1 MRRQVKKI
9 GALSAGVML
18 GAICAVLAFFWALWS
33 ARFMF
38 FEQPDAVLGASAEF
52 SQFGP
57 LLIVFLPL
65 IAALGGFIAGVVLAG
80 LYTWLA
86 GSLGGLTIEL
96 SDPDRPERD

>member
-9 GALSAGVML
+9 GALSAGVMI
-18 GAICAVLAFFWALWS
+18 GGICAVLALFWALWT

-38 FEQPDAVLGASAEF
+38 FEQPGQVLGASAEF

-65 IAALGGFIAGVVLAG
+65 IAAVCGFVAGAVLAL

-86 GSLGGLTIEL
+86 RPLGGLTIEL
-96 SDPDRPERD
+96 SDPDDTERD